1 MRDLRALAEGRH
13 DLLVVGG
20 GIIGA
25 GIARDA
31 ARRGLRT
38 VLVEQ
43 EDFGS
48 GTSSRPTRLVHGGL
62 RYLEHFDFA
71 LVRSDMRE
79 REVLLRVAPHLV
91 FPLPFLL
98 PIYGRGML
106 YRARLR
112 AGMQLYDLLSY
123 DKSLPRRRWLNR
135 RQTLDAEPTLRPQ
148 GLQGAW
154 RFFDAQVPLVERL
167 VLENVLDAADHGAKV
182 FNHARATHFL
192 REGDRVTGADVEDR
206 LNGDRFPVQAAVTV
220 NATGPWL
227 DVSNQELRPGRRPL
241 LRRTKGIHVVTPA
254 AGRLGQVLFAG
265 ADGRLFFVVPW
276 LGCSMIGTT
285 DTDFNGDPEQAAAEE
300 ADVRYLLAAA
310 QEAFPS
316 APFDQVHYTMAG
328 VRALVRVDG
337 VKEGEVSRK
346 HALHDHLRAEGVHGI
361 LSVVGGKLTAYRG
374 IAEEVVDWAC
384 ARLGRRAP
392 CDTAREPL
400 PGAPPGG
407 RGSLRG
413 ALAARGQ
420 ALGLDAAQTDH
431 LAQIYGA
438 RAAEVLALAA
448 NDPALCERLDMRLPD
463 IAAQVVHAVQREWA
477 WTVADFLLRRTP
489 LGMTPGQGVAQAPA
503 VARRMAGLL
512 GWDRAQEAAQVDAYA
527 RQVEPMR
534 RFSGSRTR
542 YSEAQGRGK
551 QDARAK
557 PHL

>member
-62 RYLEHFDFA
+62 RYLEQFDFA

-79 REVLLRVAPHLV
+79 REILLRVAPHLV

-98 PIYGRGML
+98 PIYGRGIV

-123 DKSLPRRRWLNR
+123 DKSLPRRRWLDR
-135 RQTLDAEPTLRPQ
+135 GAALRADPQLRPQ

-154 RFFDAQVPLVERL
+154 RFYDAQVPLVERL
-167 VLENVLDAADHGAKV
+167 VLENVLDAAGHGAKV
-182 FNHARATHFL
+182 FNHARVTHFL
-192 REGDRVTGADVEDR
+192 RQGDRVSGASVEDR
-206 LNGDRFPVQAAVTV
+206 LNGNHIPVQAALTV

-227 DVSNQELRPGRRPL
+227 DLSSQELRPGRPPL

-254 AGRLGQVLFAG
+254 AGRLGQVLFAR

-285 DTDFNGDPEQAAAEE
+285 DTDFDGDPEQAVAEAE
-300 ADVRYLLAAA
+300 DVRYLLAAA
-310 QEAFPS
+310 REAFPS
-316 APFDQVHYTMAG
+316 VPFDEVHYTMAG
-328 VRALVRVDG
+328 VRALVRVEG

-384 ARLGRRAP
+384 ARMGRRLP
-392 CDTAREPL
+392 CDTARQPL
-400 PGAPPGG
+400 PGAPLGG
-407 RGSLRG
+407 PELLGSE
-413 ALAARGQ
+413 LAARGQ
-420 ALGLDAAQTDH
+420 ALGLELAQTEH
-431 LAQIYGA
+431 LAQVYGA
-438 RAAEVLALAA
+438 RAEEVLALAA
-448 NDPALCERLDMRLPD
+448 SDPALRERLDTRLPD
-463 IAAQVVHAVQREWA
+463 VGAQVVHAVQQEWA
-477 WTVADFLLRRTP
+477 WTVADFLLRRAP
-489 LGMTPGQGVAQAPA
+489 LGMGPGQGLAQAPA
-503 VARRMAGLL
+503 VARRMADLL
-512 GWDRAQEAAQVDAYA
+512 GWDRDQQAAQVDTYG

-534 RFSGSRTR
+534 RFSGDLDILGS
-542 YSEAQGRGK
+542 SGE

-557 PHL
+557 PRL